1 MQYKLDLWSKDG
13 FDLKQLLLPQL
24 PLDRHLNANLICH
37 ISLCVPYNYMCLAT
51 LQNTCLWLII
61 EALSRPTLYGVLLL
75 LLQEVMNLLY
85 HILFKA

>member
-24 PLDRHLNANLICH
+24 PLDRYLNANLICH

-51 LQNTCLWLII
+51 YAKHMFVANYRSLIT
-61 EALSRPTLYGVLLL
+61 PYTLRGFATVVARSNESSVPYFV
-75 LLQEVMNLLY
+75 
-85 HILFKA
+85 